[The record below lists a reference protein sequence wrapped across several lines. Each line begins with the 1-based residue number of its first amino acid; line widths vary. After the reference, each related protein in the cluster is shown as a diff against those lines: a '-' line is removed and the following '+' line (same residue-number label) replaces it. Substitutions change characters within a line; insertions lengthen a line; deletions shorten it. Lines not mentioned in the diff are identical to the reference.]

1 MKRRRMNKE
10 KLLQLKKTLHP
21 MKPVVL
27 IGQKGL
33 TDAVL
38 IEIDVALKAHEC
50 IKLKFSGWDKSDKE
64 QMRIDICEKLKA
76 EFIQSIG
83 HTLVIYRK
91 KNG

>member
-38 IEIDVALKAHEC
+38 VEIDVALKAHEC